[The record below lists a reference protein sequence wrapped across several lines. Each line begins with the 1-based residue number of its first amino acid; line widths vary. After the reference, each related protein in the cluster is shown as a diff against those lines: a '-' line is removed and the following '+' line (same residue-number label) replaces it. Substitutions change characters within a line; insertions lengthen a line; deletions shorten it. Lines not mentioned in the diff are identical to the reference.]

1 MPTITLKDF
10 FEEKGK
16 EWQLKLLAGKSGL
29 GKEITTSEVSRPGLL
44 LAGFETYFPS
54 ERIQL
59 IGKTEMAYLSTL
71 SPKSKKEAIYRL
83 YKHTPLAL
91 IFTRNLKPT
100 KTFFELSED
109 KRVPLFST
117 TENTTTFARRLSE
130 YLSFKLAPQM
140 VLHGT
145 LVDVYGVGILL
156 TGRSGIGKSECA
168 LDLVARGHVLVADDL
183 VKLVH
188 YPPGNLTG
196 SSAAYDSS
204 LKHFIE
210 IRGVG
215 LIDVY
220 SLYGIRSVRDTKKVE
235 IHVELIDW
243 SEALDYER
251 VGIEQEV
258 SDFLGVKIP
267 YLRLPLNP
275 GKNIAMILE
284 VIAMSY
290 HLKEK
295 GVSPA
300 KMFEKLL
307 LFTLERRRDE
317 RENNKNK
324 KTQS

>member
-1 MPTITLKDF
+1 MSFITLKVF
-10 FEEKGK
+10 YEEKK
-16 EWQLKLLAGKSGL
+16 EEWKIRLLAGGGGL
-29 GKEITTSEVSRPGLL
+29 EKEIKTSEVSRPGLL
-44 LAGFETYFPS
+44 FAGFETYFPK

-71 SPKSKKEAIYRL
+71 SPKNKREVAMCL
-83 YKHTPLAL
+83 YKHNPPAL
-91 IFTRNLKPT
+91 IFTRDLKPPRI
-100 KTFFELSED
+100 FLNLSDE
-109 KRVPLFST
+109 KNIPLFST
-117 TENTTTFARRLSE
+117 PQNTTTFARCLSE
-130 YLSFKLAPQM
+130 YLSYKLAPQTI
-140 VLHGT
+140 LHGT

-188 YPPGNLTG
+188 YPPRNLTG
-196 SSAAYDSS
+196 SSAAYDPSM
-204 LKHFIE
+204 KHFIE
-210 IRGVG
+210 IRGVA

-251 VGIEQEV
+251 LGIEEET

-295 GVSPA
+295 GISPA
-300 KMFEKLL
+300 KMFEKML
-307 LFTLERRRDE
+307 LFTLEKRRYG
-317 RENNKNK
+317 RENDKNK
-324 KTQS
+324 KT

>member
-1 MPTITLKDF
+1 MSSITLRDF
-10 FEEKGK
+10 FEEKKK
-16 EWQLKLLAGKSGL
+16 EWKLRLLAGEKGL
-29 GKEITTSEVSRPGLL
+29 DREVKTSEVSRPGLL

-59 IGKTEMAYLSTL
+59 LGKTEMAYLSTL
-71 SPKSKKEAIYRL
+71 SPKAKREAIERL
-83 YKHTPLAL
+83 YKHSPPAM
-91 IFTRNLKPT
+91 IFTRDLKPP
-100 KTFFELSED
+100 KSFFNLSEE
-109 KRVPLFST
+109 RNIPLFST
-117 TENTTTFARRLSE
+117 PENTTIFARCLSE
-130 YLSFKLAPQM
+130 YLSYKLAPQM

-145 LVDVYGVGILL
+145 LIDVYGVGILL

-183 VKLVH
+183 VRLVH

-196 SSAAYDSS
+196 SSAASDSS
-204 LKHFIE
+204 MKHFIE

-251 VGIEQEV
+251 IGIKEETT
-258 SDFLGVKIP
+258 DFLGVKIP

-295 GVSPA
+295 GISPA
-300 KMFEKLL
+300 EMFEKILL
-307 LFTLERRRDE
+307 ATLEKKRNE

-324 KTQS
+324 KA